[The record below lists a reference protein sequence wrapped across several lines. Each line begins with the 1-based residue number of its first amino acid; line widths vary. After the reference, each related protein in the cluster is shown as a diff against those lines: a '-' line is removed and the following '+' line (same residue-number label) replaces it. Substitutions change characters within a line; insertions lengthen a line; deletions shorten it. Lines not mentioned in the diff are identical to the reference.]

1 MDMVSSKKIS
11 GEDIVNYLKDYTIE
25 ERVNCFVF
33 PETGMELTDEDVL
46 NDLDSRQ
53 HSKKLG

>member
-1 MDMVSSKKIS
+1 MGMFSSKKIS
-11 GEDIVNYLKDYTIE
+11 GEDIVNYLKDYNIE
-25 ERVNCFVF
+25 ERVNCFVS

-53 HSKKLG
+53 PSRKLG